1 MKTKSTRKMSETEL
15 VFFFLIF
22 YIHFRSLTLSLHI
35 FAFVLS
41 ADGVG
46 VRGTVGE
53 VLTCHHRKSSHQQ
66 QFVLC
71 VYIYME

>member
-1 MKTKSTRKMSETEL
+1 MLETGL
-15 VFFFLIF
+15 LFFIF

-41 ADGVG
+41 ADGVRGG
-46 VRGTVGE
+46 VAVGE

-71 VYIYME
+71 VYIYTYIWNKTQEK